1 MIELKTYA
9 GSNVTPQNDA
19 IMNDTNTLN
28 NGIYYGCNVTI
39 KDATTL
45 HINSGQGIVYGRLFE
60 VLDSDIPV
68 SLSPSGTLLGQLYV
82 HIDLSN
88 IAAPIQIL
96 VDTGETLADLE
107 DDPQL
112 NIDSGI
118 TDMQLATFTVS
129 TVGMS
134 DLVETFAEVEPIRAV
149 LGDADISAIGD
160 GSVKGAIRTI
170 STHLTASDNLT
181 FRFASDGEGNH
192 GYLGADDSFI
202 PFKSGY
208 QIIEGLTDNNSH
220 DALQIVSVSPANVS
234 HLPASDFY
242 KVFNGMTGTG
252 WYIQGTGNITVT
264 LKAKKALNDVKIM
277 SQGDMASRIYAIA
290 PSYISACSL
299 PNTQY
304 GNGVAIAN
312 IPADT
317 QFTITLSI
325 SPVEPINGTVRAF
338 NGVNWILFAYK

>member
-45 HINSGQGIVYGRLFE
+45 HINAGQGIVYGRLFE

-134 DLVETFAEVEPIRAV
+134 DLVETFKAVEPIRAV
-149 LGDADISAIGD
+149 LGDADISTIGD
-160 GSVKGAIRTI
+160 GTVKGSIRAIN
-170 STHLTASDNLT
+170 THLFNVIPSSNVIDSKTPMMAYTQANTLHLVVNGTAINGTDYVVT
-181 FRFASDGEGNH
+181 
-192 GYLGADDSFI
+192 
-202 PFKSGY
+202 P
-208 QIIEGLTDNNSH
+208 GL
-220 DALQIVSVSPANVS
+220 
-234 HLPASDFY
+234 Y
-242 KVFNGMTGTG
+242 KVFHFAGNPLALTEGQEKSLGYCCGTDV
-252 WYIQGTGNITVT
+252 ITDNVS
-264 LKAKKALNDVKIM
+264 NVN
-277 SQGDMASRIYAIA
+277 
-290 PSYISACSL
+290 ISAVYTGG
-299 PNTQY
+299 NTYIVSKLQTHWLSFHF
-304 GNGVAIAN
+304 VIAI
-312 IPADT
+312 
-317 QFTITLSI
+317 
-325 SPVEPINGTVRAF
+325 
-338 NGVNWILFAYK
+338 

>member
-19 IMNDTNTLN
+19 ILNDTNTLN

-45 HINSGQGIVYGRLFE
+45 HINAGQGIVYGRLFE

-134 DLVETFAEVEPIRAV
+134 DLVETFKAVEPIRAV

-160 GSVKGAIRTI
+160 GTVKGSIRALN
-170 STHLTASDNLT
+170 THLNSCTRFPNYSQQETVTSGWVATYDCLLTYSIIGIANQVDTAV
-181 FRFASDGEGNH
+181 AVDGKGVARAATNTGSITMQNSIYVKKGQRIE
-192 GYLGADDSFI
+192 L
-202 PFKSGY
+202 SGY
-208 QIIEGLTDNNSH
+208 SPSGTL
-220 DALQIVSVSPANVS
+220 IVYP
-234 HLPASDFY
+234 L
-242 KVFNGMTGTG
+242 
-252 WYIQGTGNITVT
+252 
-264 LKAKKALNDVKIM
+264 
-277 SQGDMASRIYAIA
+277 
-290 PSYISACSL
+290 
-299 PNTQY
+299 
-304 GNGVAIAN
+304 
-312 IPADT
+312 
-317 QFTITLSI
+317 
-325 SPVEPINGTVRAF
+325 E
-338 NGVNWILFAYK
+338 

>member
-45 HINSGQGIVYGRLFE
+45 HINAGQGIVYGRLFE

-134 DLVETFAEVEPIRAV
+134 DLVETFKAVEPIRAV
-149 LGDADISAIGD
+149 LGDADISSIGD
-160 GSVKGAIRTI
+160 GTVKGSIRALN
-170 STHLTASDNLT
+170 THLSVTLTGTTGGVVGQAVNVAYPTGYNASNTVIVGIAWIDTSVTPNVRRDF
-181 FRFASDGEGNH
+181 FR
-192 GYLGADDSFI
+192 GAEVAITTTMGDSGISVYPRVTEACNVGFR
-202 PFKSGY
+202 
-208 QIIEGLTDNNSH
+208 
-220 DALQIVSVSPANVS
+220 LQIQKT
-234 HLPASDFY
+234 F
-242 KVFNGMTGTG
+242 
-252 WYIQGTGNITVT
+252 I
-264 LKAKKALNDVKIM
+264 
-277 SQGDMASRIYAIA
+277 
-290 PSYISACSL
+290 
-299 PNTQY
+299 
-304 GNGVAIAN
+304 
-312 IPADT
+312 
-317 QFTITLSI
+317 
-325 SPVEPINGTVRAF
+325 
-338 NGVNWILFAYK
+338 

>member
-45 HINSGQGIVYGRLFE
+45 HINAGQGIVYGRLFE

-107 DDPQL
+107 NDPQL

-149 LGDADISAIGD
+149 LGDADISTIGD
-160 GSVKGAIRTI
+160 GSVKGAIRAI
-170 STHLTASDNLT
+170 NTHLSNMYEVLAIANVTPAKLKIAKKLDVAISVAGLGDNRTYTYTCIGDQTFIVGSVWDTASDKKFSGLITWNKTNGTLT
-181 FRFASDGEGNH
+181 LTEYHRDIATF
-192 GYLGADDSFI
+192 GY
-202 PFKSGY
+202 
-208 QIIEGLTDNNSH
+208 
-220 DALQIVSVSPANVS
+220 
-234 HLPASDFY
+234 
-242 KVFNGMTGTG
+242 
-252 WYIQGTGNITVT
+252 GNI
-264 LKAKKALNDVKIM
+264 
-277 SQGDMASRIYAIA
+277 
-290 PSYISACSL
+290 ISVGL
-299 PNTQY
+299 MY
-304 GNGVAIAN
+304 
-312 IPADT
+312 
-317 QFTITLSI
+317 
-325 SPVEPINGTVRAF
+325 
-338 NGVNWILFAYK
+338 

>member
-45 HINSGQGIVYGRLFE
+45 HINAGQGIVYGRLFE

-68 SLSPSGTLLGQLYV
+68 SLSQSGTLLGQLYV

-160 GSVKGAIRTI
+160 GTVKGSIRAINTHLSGFKSFTAYI
-170 STHLTASDNLT
+170 STSI
-181 FRFASDGEGNH
+181 G
-192 GYLGADDSFI
+192 
-202 PFKSGY
+202 
-208 QIIEGLTDNNSH
+208 
-220 DALQIVSVSPANVS
+220 ANVIDIDIS
-234 HLPASDFY
+234 SLGFTSAIYACLCELYADQAVDYTITHQ
-242 KVFNGMTGTG
+242 
-252 WYIQGTGNITVT
+252 YISTNTIRLYVYTPSI
-264 LKAKKALNDVKIM
+264 ALNK
-277 SQGDMASRIYAIA
+277 
-290 PSYISACSL
+290 
-299 PNTQY
+299 
-304 GNGVAIAN
+304 VALTMFI
-312 IPADT
+312 
-317 QFTITLSI
+317 
-325 SPVEPINGTVRAF
+325 VGR
-338 NGVNWILFAYK
+338 

>member
-45 HINSGQGIVYGRLFE
+45 HINAGQGIVYGRLFE

-170 STHLTASDNLT
+170 STHLNDMDKIGEFCEGYISSTSGISIITTPALVPVSNIVYNTDSSLYRFMSNGITITKPGVYLVHGVVHCGLLQYTGVQVDILSTETQSEYLSSETYYNSHNVSAQAKVGTTSIVYVASGGCNVHLQV
-181 FRFASDGEGNH
+181 REH
-192 GYLGADDSFI
+192 V
-202 PFKSGY
+202 
-208 QIIEGLTDNNSH
+208 NNSGM
-220 DALQIVSVSPANVS
+220 ANQSYVYSNTESIVTRMA
-234 HLPASDFY
+234 
-242 KVFNGMTGTG
+242 
-252 WYIQGTGNITVT
+252 I
-264 LKAKKALNDVKIM
+264 VKL
-277 SQGDMASRIYAIA
+277 R
-290 PSYISACSL
+290 
-299 PNTQY
+299 
-304 GNGVAIAN
+304 
-312 IPADT
+312 
-317 QFTITLSI
+317 
-325 SPVEPINGTVRAF
+325 
-338 NGVNWILFAYK
+338 

>member
-45 HINSGQGIVYGRLFE
+45 HINAGQGIVYGRLFE

-160 GSVKGAIRTI
+160 GSVNGAIRT
-170 STHLTASDNLT
+170 L
-181 FRFASDGEGNH
+181 
-192 GYLGADDSFI
+192 
-202 PFKSGY
+202 
-208 QIIEGLTDNNSH
+208 
-220 DALQIVSVSPANVS
+220 
-234 HLPASDFY
+234 
-242 KVFNGMTGTG
+242 
-252 WYIQGTGNITVT
+252 
-264 LKAKKALNDVKIM
+264 
-277 SQGDMASRIYAIA
+277 
-290 PSYISACSL
+290 
-299 PNTQY
+299 NTQLSNKVNKSTY
-304 GNGVAIAN
+304 VLTSLDKVSFGWNSGAIVITFQVN
-312 IPADT
+312 INTLLRLQMENTSIKYFVSADGGST
-317 QFTITLSI
+317 WSQYWS
-325 SPVEPINGTVRAF
+325 
-338 NGVNWILFAYK
+338 K

>member
-19 IMNDTNTLN
+19 IMNNTNTLN

-45 HINSGQGIVYGRLFE
+45 HINAGQGIVYGRLFE

-134 DLVETFAEVEPIRAV
+134 DLVETFAAVQPIRAV
-149 LGDADISAIGD
+149 MGDADISAIGD
-160 GSVKGAIRTI
+160 GTVKGSIRAINTQ
-170 STHLTASDNLT
+170 LTPLFNNDFGTSDILT
-181 FRFASDGEGNH
+181 NDTNYTCPSDGYFKVSCSNANGSYCY
-192 GYLGADDSFI
+192 GYVNGEILLSVTTPSNAYSTAYPNASIFVRKDMIIKYVGTNDGTAKFI
-202 PFKSGY
+202 PL
-208 QIIEGLTDNNSH
+208 E
-220 DALQIVSVSPANVS
+220 
-234 HLPASDFY
+234 
-242 KVFNGMTGTG
+242 
-252 WYIQGTGNITVT
+252 
-264 LKAKKALNDVKIM
+264 
-277 SQGDMASRIYAIA
+277 
-290 PSYISACSL
+290 
-299 PNTQY
+299 
-304 GNGVAIAN
+304 
-312 IPADT
+312 
-317 QFTITLSI
+317 
-325 SPVEPINGTVRAF
+325 
-338 NGVNWILFAYK
+338 

>member
-45 HINSGQGIVYGRLFE
+45 HINAGQGIVYGRLFE

-129 TVGMS
+129 TVGVS

-170 STHLTASDNLT
+170 STHFTELSANDIVGFDNLT
-181 FRFASDGEGNH
+181 FNTEYIAPTDGYVCTNSGRHSGNIVYVEIGNINKFSVGGVSNITSTFIRKGTH
-192 GYLGADDSFI
+192 LKWTTDTGAD
-202 PFKSGY
+202 
-208 QIIEGLTDNNSH
+208 
-220 DALQIVSVSPANVS
+220 NV
-234 HLPASDFY
+234 ARFY
-242 KVFNGMTGTG
+242 KLG
-252 WYIQGTGNITVT
+252 
-264 LKAKKALNDVKIM
+264 
-277 SQGDMASRIYAIA
+277 
-290 PSYISACSL
+290 
-299 PNTQY
+299 
-304 GNGVAIAN
+304 
-312 IPADT
+312 
-317 QFTITLSI
+317 
-325 SPVEPINGTVRAF
+325 
-338 NGVNWILFAYK
+338 

>member
-19 IMNDTNTLN
+19 ILNDTNTLN

-45 HINSGQGIVYGRLFE
+45 HINAGQGIVYGRLFE

-134 DLVETFAEVEPIRAV
+134 DLVETFKAVEPIRAV

-160 GSVKGAIRTI
+160 GTVKGSIRALN
-170 STHLTASDNLT
+170 THLNANKCGQITEITLSDYTSDKYT
-181 FRFASDGEGNH
+181 FPND
-192 GYLGADDSFI
+192 GYLSVAAEANGGALS
-202 PFKSGY
+202 
-208 QIIEGLTDNNSH
+208 
-220 DALQIVSVSPANVS
+220 ANLYGSNDV
-234 HLPASDFY
+234 
-242 KVFNGMTGTG
+242 
-252 WYIQGTGNITVT
+252 GNITLTVT
-264 LKAKKALNDVKIM
+264 ASVTSQDAEMVFVKKGMKVNFYLAQAVHTHAYYM
-277 SQGDMASRIYAIA
+277 
-290 PSYISACSL
+290 
-299 PNTQY
+299 
-304 GNGVAIAN
+304 
-312 IPADT
+312 
-317 QFTITLSI
+317 
-325 SPVEPINGTVRAF
+325 PIIN
-338 NGVNWILFAYK
+338 

>member
-45 HINSGQGIVYGRLFE
+45 HINAGQGIVYGRLFE

-96 VDTGETLADLE
+96 VDTGETLANLE

-129 TVGMS
+129 TVGIS
-134 DLVETFAEVEPIRAV
+134 DLVETFKAVEPIRAV

-160 GSVKGAIRTI
+160 GTVKGSIRTI
-170 STHLTASDNLT
+170 NTQLTNKDYIKLIEEKT
-181 FRFASDGEGNH
+181 FTSRTELQLIKGVFDEIIANH
-192 GYLGADDSFI
+192 
-202 PFKSGY
+202 
-208 QIIEGLTDNNSH
+208 
-220 DALQIVSVSPANVS
+220 AN
-234 HLPASDFY
+234 
-242 KVFNGMTGTG
+242 
-252 WYIQGTGNITVT
+252 
-264 LKAKKALNDVKIM
+264 
-277 SQGDMASRIYAIA
+277 
-290 PSYISACSL
+290 L
-299 PNTQY
+299 PNGSVVGY
-304 GNGVAIAN
+304 IATIVN
-312 IPADT
+312 WDT
-317 QFTITLSI
+317 MRCVVFKEDIDKYSLIGFNTGSFYIGKY
-325 SPVEPINGTVRAF
+325 ENGTTTGCKVA
-338 NGVNWILFAYK
+338 GTPLT

>member
-45 HINSGQGIVYGRLFE
+45 HINAGQGIVYGRLFD

-96 VDTGETLADLE
+96 VDTGETLAVLE

-134 DLVETFAEVEPIRAV
+134 DLVETFKAVSPIRAV

-160 GSVKGAIRTI
+160 GTVKGSIRAINTHLSNLIKTATI
-170 STHLTASDNLT
+170 SGT
-181 FRFASDGEGNH
+181 
-192 GYLGADDSFI
+192 
-202 PFKSGY
+202 
-208 QIIEGLTDNNSH
+208 
-220 DALQIVSVSPANVS
+220 
-234 HLPASDFY
+234 
-242 KVFNGMTGTG
+242 TGTFG
-252 WYIQGTGNITVT
+252 GLVTT
-264 LKAKKALNDVKIM
+264 LKTSD
-277 SQGDMASRIYAIA
+277 
-290 PSYISACSL
+290 
-299 PNTQY
+299 
-304 GNGVAIAN
+304 VAIVDCYTTTPLLAAVPVTGQN
-312 IPADT
+312 EDDIYFSVRNATDFAPWGNKAV
-317 QFTITLSI
+317 TIVYHYYELS
-325 SPVEPINGTVRAF
+325 
-338 NGVNWILFAYK
+338 

>member
-45 HINSGQGIVYGRLFE
+45 HINAGQGIVYGRLFE

-96 VDTGETLADLE
+96 VDTGETLANLE

-170 STHLTASDNLT
+170 NTHLSELTDSVSVPVTSVATWNDVLPALFLACDLTKVSGKSYIDSNGTYFHCVKKSATSAIFSNSIVRANATAYTVSAVMANGGQAYNILNEST
-181 FRFASDGEGNH
+181 
-192 GYLGADDSFI
+192 GAITS
-202 PFKSGY
+202 
-208 QIIEGLTDNNSH
+208 GLTEG
-220 DALQIVSVSPANVS
+220 VG
-234 HLPASDFY
+234 
-242 KVFNGMTGTG
+242 FNGKVVLH
-252 WYIQGTGNITVT
+252 Y
-264 LKAKKALNDVKIM
+264 
-277 SQGDMASRIYAIA
+277 
-290 PSYISACSL
+290 
-299 PNTQY
+299 
-304 GNGVAIAN
+304 
-312 IPADT
+312 
-317 QFTITLSI
+317 
-325 SPVEPINGTVRAF
+325 
-338 NGVNWILFAYK
+338 

>member
-45 HINSGQGIVYGRLFE
+45 HINAGQGIVYGRLFE

-170 STHLTASDNLT
+170 NTQLTQTSTTLQTGQKI
-181 FRFASDGEGNH
+181 RKEGNH
-192 GYLGADDSFI
+192 VFI
-202 PFKSGY
+202 SGQATAFISSGTILIPSGY
-208 QIIEGLTDNNSH
+208 RPATTQQVLAITTTGF
-220 DALQIVSVSPANVS
+220 AVVSVTS
-234 HLPASDFY
+234 
-242 KVFNGMTGTG
+242 TGEIGTSEQIG
-252 WYIQGTGNITVT
+252 NFAPLNCNWYT
-264 LKAKKALNDVKIM
+264 D
-277 SQGDMASRIYAIA
+277 
-290 PSYISACSL
+290 
-299 PNTQY
+299 
-304 GNGVAIAN
+304 
-312 IPADT
+312 
-317 QFTITLSI
+317 
-325 SPVEPINGTVRAF
+325 
-338 NGVNWILFAYK
+338 

>member
-45 HINSGQGIVYGRLFE
+45 HINAGQGIVYGRLFE

-160 GSVKGAIRTI
+160 GTVKGSIRAINI
-170 STHLTASDNLT
+170 HLTETGTFTELASVNTTGTHTLSDSVANYKWFVLT
-181 FRFASDGEGNH
+181 
-192 GYLGADDSFI
+192 L
-202 PFKSGY
+202 
-208 QIIEGLTDNNSH
+208 NNSSIILCSLTVDKTMLLSAYIKRIMYDLNGLADMTVVDNTH
-220 DALQIVSVSPANVS
+220 ISVTV
-234 HLPASDFY
+234 
-242 KVFNGMTGTG
+242 
-252 WYIQGTGNITVT
+252 TGNVWMH
-264 LKAKKALNDVKIM
+264 LYGVK
-277 SQGDMASRIYAIA
+277 
-290 PSYISACSL
+290 
-299 PNTQY
+299 
-304 GNGVAIAN
+304 
-312 IPADT
+312 
-317 QFTITLSI
+317 
-325 SPVEPINGTVRAF
+325 
-338 NGVNWILFAYK
+338 

>member
-45 HINSGQGIVYGRLFE
+45 HINAGQGIVYGRLFE

-96 VDTGETLADLE
+96 VDTGETLANLE

-134 DLVETFAEVEPIRAV
+134 DLVETFAKVEPIRAV

-170 STHLTASDNLT
+170 NTRLNDKVDTSKYS
-181 FRFASDGEGNH
+181 
-192 GYLGADDSFI
+192 
-202 PFKSGY
+202 
-208 QIIEGLTDNNSH
+208 IIESITKMQFYFNRNTNVGIIGFILDAPYVARLIFNVNGIAFETSTNNGATWTTRWS
-220 DALQIVSVSPANVS
+220 
-234 HLPASDFY
+234 
-242 KVFNGMTGTG
+242 K
-252 WYIQGTGNITVT
+252 
-264 LKAKKALNDVKIM
+264 
-277 SQGDMASRIYAIA
+277 
-290 PSYISACSL
+290 
-299 PNTQY
+299 
-304 GNGVAIAN
+304 
-312 IPADT
+312 
-317 QFTITLSI
+317 
-325 SPVEPINGTVRAF
+325 
-338 NGVNWILFAYK
+338 

>member
-45 HINSGQGIVYGRLFE
+45 HINAGQGIVYGRLFE

-68 SLSPSGTLLGQLYV
+68 SLSQSGTLLGQLYV

-170 STHLTASDNLT
+170 STQLTPATASVT
-181 FRFASDGEGNH
+181 
-192 GYLGADDSFI
+192 
-202 PFKSGY
+202 PSGY
-208 QIIEGLTDNNSH
+208 IDVVSANHLVAIGLIAELTLDIARNTYPLPKNTVLAS
-220 DALQIVSVSPANVS
+220 IPARCRPTFDLLRVPCTVRN
-234 HLPASDFY
+234 ASSGE
-242 KVFNGMTGTG
+242 VRSAWANITSN
-252 WYIQGTGNITVT
+252 GNISIFHNSTDSENMNELELHIVYF
-264 LKAKKALNDVKIM
+264 V
-277 SQGDMASRIYAIA
+277 
-290 PSYISACSL
+290 
-299 PNTQY
+299 
-304 GNGVAIAN
+304 GN
-312 IPADT
+312 
-317 QFTITLSI
+317 
-325 SPVEPINGTVRAF
+325 
-338 NGVNWILFAYK
+338 

>member
-45 HINSGQGIVYGRLFE
+45 HINAGQGIVYGRLFE

-96 VDTGETLADLE
+96 VDTGETLANLE

-129 TVGMS
+129 TVGIS
-134 DLVETFAEVEPIRAV
+134 DLVETFKAVEPIRAV

-160 GSVKGAIRTI
+160 GTVKGSIRTI
-170 STHLTASDNLT
+170 NTHFTWKAGTASGKNATIPNDCNEVCIRGH
-181 FRFASDGEGNH
+181 FVRNGAHNYFAFTLPKIAVPTSGSMAFGPYTD
-192 GYLGADDSFI
+192 LG
-202 PFKSGY
+202 
-208 QIIEGLTDNNSH
+208 
-220 DALQIVSVSPANVS
+220 
-234 HLPASDFY
+234 
-242 KVFNGMTGTG
+242 
-252 WYIQGTGNITVT
+252 
-264 LKAKKALNDVKIM
+264 
-277 SQGDMASRIYAIA
+277 
-290 PSYISACSL
+290 SYWNFAFGA
-299 PNTQY
+299 T
-304 GNGVAIAN
+304 
-312 IPADT
+312 
-317 QFTITLSI
+317 TITLSECRVDGT
-325 SPVEPINGTVRAF
+325 SYINDADIAIWYR
-338 NGVNWILFAYK
+338 

>member
-19 IMNDTNTLN
+19 ILNDTNTLN

-45 HINSGQGIVYGRLFE
+45 HINAGQGIVYGRLFE

-134 DLVETFAEVEPIRAV
+134 DLVETFKAVEPIRVV

-160 GSVKGAIRTI
+160 GTVKGSIRALN
-170 STHLTASDNLT
+170 THLSDKQNKAWTASNDGTIPATATECRVRGSIYLGNVNQCITLYMN
-181 FRFASDGEGNH
+181 ASD
-192 GYLGADDSFI
+192 L
-202 PFKSGY
+202 
-208 QIIEGLTDNNSH
+208 
-220 DALQIVSVSPANVS
+220 
-234 HLPASDFY
+234 
-242 KVFNGMTGTG
+242 
-252 WYIQGTGNITVT
+252 
-264 LKAKKALNDVKIM
+264 
-277 SQGDMASRIYAIA
+277 
-290 PSYISACSL
+290 
-299 PNTQY
+299 
-304 GNGVAIAN
+304 
-312 IPADT
+312 
-317 QFTITLSI
+317 
-325 SPVEPINGTVRAF
+325 AF
-338 NGVNWILFAYK
+338 NGRYFAGGHDGQVAFLMVVTNTNRTLTVGQFMYAGVLYPTPTASIEYR

>member
-19 IMNDTNTLN
+19 ILNDTNTLN

-45 HINSGQGIVYGRLFE
+45 HINAGQGIVYGRLFE

-134 DLVETFAEVEPIRAV
+134 DLVETFKAVEPIRAV

-160 GSVKGAIRTI
+160 GTVKGSIRALN
-170 STHLTASDNLT
+170 THLYGMSQIKLVKTTDGDGYINLST
-181 FRFASDGEGNH
+181 ELANAII
-192 GYLGADDSFI
+192 LGVNMIAQNW
-202 PFKSGY
+202 Y
-208 QIIEGLTDNNSH
+208 
-220 DALQIVSVSPANVS
+220 IVTPYCGGSVSNPRNGLIIRSLSGQPLANTQVT
-234 HLPASDFY
+234 LF
-242 KVFNGMTGTG
+242 
-252 WYIQGTGNITVT
+252 IQYVNITTNV
-264 LKAKKALNDVKIM
+264 
-277 SQGDMASRIYAIA
+277 
-290 PSYISACSL
+290 
-299 PNTQY
+299 
-304 GNGVAIAN
+304 
-312 IPADT
+312 
-317 QFTITLSI
+317 
-325 SPVEPINGTVRAF
+325 
-338 NGVNWILFAYK
+338 

>member
-45 HINSGQGIVYGRLFE
+45 HINAGQGIVYGRLFE

-96 VDTGETLADLE
+96 VDTGETLANLE

-134 DLVETFAEVEPIRAV
+134 DLVETFAAVQPIRAV
-149 LGDADISAIGD
+149 MGDADISAIGD
-160 GSVKGAIRTI
+160 GTVKGSIRALNTHLSANYTELFSGNTTTVSIPTLNNYKALLVYTKDVSNQYYTDELVIGAPTPVISYTGSDNYAGFVIDINAKTLSRTVGTRTI
-170 STHLTASDNLT
+170 V
-181 FRFASDGEGNH
+181 RV
-192 GYLGADDSFI
+192 Y
-202 PFKSGY
+202 
-208 QIIEGLTDNNSH
+208 GL
-220 DALQIVSVSPANVS
+220 V
-234 HLPASDFY
+234 
-242 KVFNGMTGTG
+242 
-252 WYIQGTGNITVT
+252 
-264 LKAKKALNDVKIM
+264 
-277 SQGDMASRIYAIA
+277 
-290 PSYISACSL
+290 
-299 PNTQY
+299 
-304 GNGVAIAN
+304 
-312 IPADT
+312 
-317 QFTITLSI
+317 
-325 SPVEPINGTVRAF
+325 
-338 NGVNWILFAYK
+338 

>member
-19 IMNDTNTLN
+19 ILNDTNTLN

-45 HINSGQGIVYGRLFE
+45 HINAGQGIVYGRLFE

-134 DLVETFAEVEPIRAV
+134 DLVETFKAVEPIRAV

-160 GSVKGAIRTI
+160 GTVKGSIRALNTHLSVHIDTPHSQSKHTYYGHHHIVDVYNMFLSSGQDIRGLFGITNTLPTTEFWVQVERAGNTPIMASI
-170 STHLTASDNLT
+170 ST
-181 FRFASDGEGNH
+181 
-192 GYLGADDSFI
+192 
-202 PFKSGY
+202 
-208 QIIEGLTDNNSH
+208 
-220 DALQIVSVSPANVS
+220 
-234 HLPASDFY
+234 
-242 KVFNGMTGTG
+242 TGT
-252 WYIQGTGNITVT
+252 IRFMD
-264 LKAKKALNDVKIM
+264 LALANTIEN
-277 SQGDMASRIYAIA
+277 ASIYGHFEF
-290 PSYISACSL
+290 ISAS
-299 PNTQY
+299 
-304 GNGVAIAN
+304 
-312 IPADT
+312 
-317 QFTITLSI
+317 
-325 SPVEPINGTVRAF
+325 
-338 NGVNWILFAYK
+338 

>member
-45 HINSGQGIVYGRLFE
+45 HINAGQGIVYGRLFE

-134 DLVETFAEVEPIRAV
+134 DLVETFKAVEPIRAV
-149 LGDADISAIGD
+149 LGDADISTIGD

-170 STHLTASDNLT
+170 NTHLQKLSWNELWTNPNPTANFT
-181 FRFASDGEGNH
+181 
-192 GYLGADDSFI
+192 
-202 PFKSGY
+202 P
-208 QIIEGLTDNNSH
+208 Q
-220 DALQIVSVSPANVS
+220 
-234 HLPASDFY
+234 
-242 KVFNGMTGTG
+242 
-252 WYIQGTGNITVT
+252 
-264 LKAKKALNDVKIM
+264 
-277 SQGDMASRIYAIA
+277 
-290 PSYISACSL
+290 
-299 PNTQY
+299 
-304 GNGVAIAN
+304 
-312 IPADT
+312 
-317 QFTITLSI
+317 TITLASSDYDFLLI
-325 SPVEPINGTVRAF
+325 EAYLNATYTNMGVVTTILPSGIVGNIMCLLPNP
-338 NGVNWILFAYK
+338 NGVECGVRRVTPNGASLAFEDASYYVPGGGARAQNNRLVPVKIYGMKNA

>member
-45 HINSGQGIVYGRLFE
+45 HINAGQGIVYGRLFE

-134 DLVETFAEVEPIRAV
+134 DLVETFKEVEPIRAV
-149 LGDADISAIGD
+149 LGDADISTIGD

-170 STHLTASDNLT
+170 NTQLSQRTIHQDITLYPSAINVNTQNIFPLPSGVTSDYRVTSCQLV
-181 FRFASDGEGNH
+181 G
-192 GYLGADDSFI
+192 
-202 PFKSGY
+202 
-208 QIIEGLTDNNSH
+208 
-220 DALQIVSVSPANVS
+220 VS
-234 HLPASDFY
+234 
-242 KVFNGMTGTG
+242 GTG
-252 WYIQGTGNITVT
+252 ASWDVT
-264 LKAKKALNDVKIM
+264 INH
-277 SQGDMASRIYAIA
+277 
-290 PSYISACSL
+290 ISAS
-299 PNTQY
+299 
-304 GNGVAIAN
+304 VDIAN
-312 IPADT
+312 NRLNIDWMGSKIQNYHYLVT
-317 QFTITLSI
+317 YSKM
-325 SPVEPINGTVRAF
+325 N
-338 NGVNWILFAYK
+338 